1 MALHLGSH
9 RRALRRWAVMHQ
21 IATEI
26 TAQFFVENAPL
37 LFEQKLPERPGKPFT
52 GSADQCK
59 PLRISLSERFIGHEF
74 SSRGA
79 RIQRQQTLR
88 CTIVCRYANC
98 AMIQIHALPAFNDN
112 YIWLLQDLSS
122 QQCAVVDPGDAKPV
136 LGWLAQNPDYRL
148 TDILITHHHN
158 DHVGGVAELKQLT
171 AARVLGPAAE
181 TIPARDIALVDN
193 DRLTVLGL
201 EFVVHAVPGHTLGH
215 IAFYHEDAT
224 TPLLFSGDTLFAAGC
239 GRLFEGTPQQ
249 MHDSLG
255 RLAEL
260 PDSTLIYCAHEY
272 TLSNLRFAQ
281 AVEPDN
287 VDIAERLAEVT
298 RWRSENRISLPSNL
312 ALEKRTNPFLR
323 TGETSVKEKAD
334 ERSGGQNT
342 SQSAVFA
349 SLRAWKD
356 KF

>member
-1 MALHLGSH
+1 
-9 RRALRRWAVMHQ
+9 
-21 IATEI
+21 
-26 TAQFFVENAPL
+26 
-37 LFEQKLPERPGKPFT
+37 
-52 GSADQCK
+52 
-59 PLRISLSERFIGHEF
+59 
-74 SSRGA
+74 
-79 RIQRQQTLR
+79 
-88 CTIVCRYANC
+88 
-98 AMIQIHALPAFNDN
+98 MIQIHALPAFNDN

-122 QQCAVVDPGDAKPV
+122 QQCVVVDPGDAAPV
-136 LGWLAQNPDYRL
+136 LEWLAQNQHYRL

-158 DHVGGVAELKQLT
+158 DHVGGVVELKQAT
-171 AARVLGPAAE
+171 QARVLGPEAE
-181 TIPARDIALVDN
+181 SIPARDVALIDH

-224 TPLLFSGDTLFAAGC
+224 APLLFSGDTLFAAGC
-239 GRLFEGTPQQ
+239 GRLFEGTPGQ
-249 MHDSLG
+249 MHASLE
-255 RLAEL
+255 RLAAL

-287 VDIAERLAEVT
+287 QDIAERLAQVT
-298 RWRSENRISLPSNL
+298 LMRSENRISLPSSL

-323 TGETSVKEKAD
+323 TRETSVKEKAD

>member
-1 MALHLGSH
+1 
-9 RRALRRWAVMHQ
+9 MHQ
-21 IATEI
+21 IAAEI
-26 TAQFFVENAPL
+26 PPQLFVENAPF
-37 LFEQKLPERPGKPFT
+37 LFEQKLPQRPGKPFT

-79 RIQRQQTLR
+79 RVQRQQTLR
-88 CTIVCRYANC
+88 CTIVRRYANC

-136 LGWLAQNPDYRL
+136 LGWLAEHPDYQL

-158 DHVGGVAELKQLT
+158 DHVGGVAELKQAT
-171 AARVLGPAAE
+171 RARVLGPAAE
-181 TIPARDIALVDN
+181 TIPARDIALVDH
-193 DRLTVLGL
+193 DLLTVLGL

-215 IAFYHEDAT
+215 IAFYHEGAK

-239 GRLFEGTPQQ
+239 GRLFEGTPKQ
-249 MHDSLG
+249 MHDSLE
-255 RLAEL
+255 RLAKL

-272 TLSNLRFAQ
+272 TLNNLRFAQ

-287 VDIAERLAEVT
+287 QDIAQRLAEVT
-298 RWRSENRISLPSNL
+298 RWRNENRISLPSNL

-323 TGETSVKEKAD
+323 TRETSVKEKAD